1 MGRRDD
7 GETSSVVTVSFDE
20 DKPSKGALSQK
31 KLDQLAAARESA
43 LQKRRTKQKDKLQER
58 LNELN
63 RLLGSDMRAQTLERV
78 AEAMMKQEKRLRDRQ
93 NESTEQL
100 IEQIQSFKE
109 DLRSLK
115 ERKSSHTPPVP
126 VAPRPPSRPKPRP
139 PSEASSTGSG
149 RTLTLAM

>member
-7 GETSSVVTVSFDE
+7 GDTSSVVTVSFDE

-58 LNELN
+58 LNEMN

-93 NESTEQL
+93 NEMTEQL

-115 ERKSSHTPPVP
+115 ERKSPPVP